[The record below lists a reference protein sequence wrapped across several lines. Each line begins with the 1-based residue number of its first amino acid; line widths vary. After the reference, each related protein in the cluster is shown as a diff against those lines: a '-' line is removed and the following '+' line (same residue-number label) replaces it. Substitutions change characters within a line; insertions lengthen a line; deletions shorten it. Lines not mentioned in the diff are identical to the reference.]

1 MEQAEKAEL
10 LAILTSRF
18 NSGFDIT
25 KADILRTKM
34 ELGDSGVSVK
44 ISNRERKK
52 CMQCRKCGHGRRDN
66 ERQSQFSDITDGRE
80 ARVLRLL
87 DSNNLDWPARNRGRT
102 G

>member
-52 CMQCRKCGHGRRDN
+52 CMPVPQ
-66 ERQSQFSDITDGRE
+66 
-80 ARVLRLL
+80 V
-87 DSNNLDWPARNRGRT
+87 RT
-102 G
+102 RPPR